1 MKKYKVKTITTP
13 TGESFPLLIN
23 SDTGIP
29 DIYPTLFILTQVR
42 ARGKAAATVKYILN
56 NISFFKLLLERYN
69 LSEKLLTK
77 RFEEGRIFQ
86 PYELEGI
93 VEDCRFEVDEI
104 TKDMLNDKDDELPF
118 LKNFSTK
125 SLEKFRGK
133 NSFRKRKFVA
143 RETAGNRLRTIRDYI
158 IWMANMELSRAK
170 PASLVFLTLKDN
182 IADFREKIDAR
193 IPSKSSGSLI
203 DGKEGLS
210 DEEEDVLVNVIN
222 RKSEDNPFRGEFLKS
237 RNEVIFLW
245 LLTLGMRKGE
255 LLNVKISDIDFRN
268 KRVSILR
275 RADDI
280 DDPRTDKP
288 NVKTRGRDLYLTTK
302 IMEIT
307 EHYILEHRSKLRGA
321 KKHEYLIVSDKDG
334 SPLGLEAVAVTFRRL
349 RTKFPELPSNFSAH
363 ILRHTWNGNFSKLAE
378 KKGLSE
384 EKEQQQREY
393 LMGWRPGSSS
403 AENYLKRYIR
413 QEANEAI
420 RDMGEQL
427 FTMGDKK

>member
-118 LKNFSTK
+118 LKNFSQK

-203 DGKEGLS
+203 DGKEGLT
-210 DEEEDVLVNVIN
+210 EEEETLFVNVIN

-255 LLNVKISDIDFRN
+255 LLNVKISDINFRS
-268 KRVSILR
+268 KRVHIRR

-288 NVKTRGRDLYLTTK
+288 NVKTRGRLLDISDK

-307 EHYILEHRSKLRGA
+307 EHYILEHRSKIRGA

-363 ILRHTWNGNFSKLAE
+363 ILRHTWNGNFSKWAE
-378 KKGLSE
+378 KNGISE
-384 EKEQQQREY
+384 EKEQQYREY